1 MGLTGDWRRPRYEEL
16 YGLYASPN
24 IIRAIKPR
32 RMTWAGHV
40 ARTEKRCVY
49 RVFVANPEGKRHL
62 EDLGI
67 DRKIILKLIFKK
79 RHGSMDSIDLAQTG
93 TGGGLL

>member
-1 MGLTGDWRRPRYEEL
+1 M
-16 YGLYASPN
+16 
-24 IIRAIKPR
+24 
-32 RMTWAGHV
+32 
-40 ARTEKRCVY
+40 
-49 RVFVANPEGKRHL
+49 ANPEGKRHL